1 MKTARE
7 AWAKVKSVD
16 SMVTLFHCSL
26 HHEIKHHSCDA
37 MLELDNA
44 LSELLSSSSTDD
56 VLASF
61 PRLSNSCV
69 ENEADGGQIILL
81 GVQERWLDTLLSSFD
96 QRLRES
102 DAAKIPDCTLFD
114 IFRAYLKHFEHIIA
128 LKTNPR
134 QSPLPKPVATA
145 RNFEALGRIL
155 DGVLKVLVQIRD
167 KKKQSNGRRK
177 KRKGV
182 AEEASVELA
191 GSKLDAAFILIW
203 DDQTIKKFVGE
214 RSDCVWTAEQLWN
227 IGNQLMAFGLG
238 ASGTVSG
245 DLRGIAADVFSAS
258 HDFCLMSE
266 EEEGQYLSKGFLD
279 YDVKFCPTKAVLP
292 TFDKAEHRAACDI
305 SSEVCTIQ
313 RLQDRLFHANLEF

>member
-16 SMVTLFHCSL
+16 SIVTLFHCSL
-26 HHEIKHHSCDA
+26 RHENKHNSCDT

-56 VLASF
+56 VLAFF

-69 ENEADGGQIILL
+69 ENEVDGGQMILL

-96 QRLRES
+96 QRPRES
-102 DAAKIPDCTLFD
+102 NAATTPEYALFD

-134 QSPLPKPVATA
+134 QSPLPTPAATA

-155 DGVLKVLVQIRD
+155 DGVLNVLVQIRD
-167 KKKQSNGRRK
+167 KKKQTNGRRK
-177 KRKGV
+177 KRKGA
-182 AEEASVELA
+182 AEETNAELN
-191 GSKLDAAFILIW
+191 GSKPDAAFVLVW
-203 DDQTIKKFVGE
+203 DDQTTKKLVGE

-227 IGNQLMAFGLG
+227 IGNQLMAFSLG

-266 EEEGQYLSKGFLD
+266 EEEGKYLSKGFLD
-279 YDVKFCPTKAVLP
+279 YDVKFDPSKAVFP
-292 TFDKAEHRAACDI
+292 TFHQAEHRAACDI
-305 SSEVCTIQ
+305 SSEVCIMAIRIACFMQT
-313 RLQDRLFHANLEF
+313 